1 MLVFS
6 MLGVAALAL
15 VAGAISDLRHRI
27 LPNWISGV
35 TALSGAVVALAN
47 GHLLDAATVALA
59 LFVIGAAAFR
69 FAVMGGGDVKL
80 IAAMGF
86 WLTPATLPSFLLI
99 MALTGGALGLA
110 MLGYRAVA
118 GPTPSD
124 ASGDAPPMT
133 VPYGVAIAVSG
144 LFILFGAQ

>member
-6 MLGVAALAL
+6 MLGVAIFAL

-27 LPNWISGV
+27 LPDWISGV

-47 GHLLDAATVALA
+47 GHLFVAATVALA

-69 FAVMGGGDVKL
+69 FALMGGGDVKL

-118 GPTPSD
+118 GPTP
-124 ASGDAPPMT
+124 GDAPPMT